1 MKNENISKLKALL
14 MGICLLLVVA
24 LIIFLFVVERNNKP
38 TTNNNEDKNVKYE
51 KHTSY
56 DGLFSIEAPNTWK
69 EVETKNSLNE
79 NAILELEK
87 EDDNAYLVVV
97 INNKKDLNETFAQFK
112 TNVFK
117 QKESVYKKNISKYVD
132 VVIAERPAQY
142 GVIYYTKDN
151 VNTYIRAY
159 AFETENYYGQI
170 VIWTLASNEEK
181 VQDEFDKIVSSIK
194 EI

>member
-14 MGICLLLVVA
+14 MGVCLLLVVA

>member
-14 MGICLLLVVA
+14 MGVCLLLVVA

-132 VVIAERPAQY
+132 VVIAERLAQY

>member
-14 MGICLLLVVA
+14 MGVCLLLVVA

-87 EDDNAYLVVV
+87 EDENAYLVVV